1 MSALP
6 ILELPIL
13 VLMKILRIID
23 VETVIPISLCSRK
36 MYHLVKTF
44 RDKSDTLRLKMDGI
58 DLRVQLATPDG
69 NYHEVEV
76 VAGTSETA
84 ERVKIDGHLV
94 PIDRSRKHHGWNT
107 YWDDKVKGMQS
118 IMEYLSDLFG
128 IKNVTT
134 IIVTRGTMRL
144 LDILKE
150 RQENDYELVIYH
162 QLSEKESHFIL
173 ENHPAKVL
181 RIEGFSHNFPI
192 AKHLKSIDSL
202 IVGSKLSITLDDLL
216 DMDCVEL
223 VLMETI
229 SDWLEH
235 RPYKPR

>member
-44 RDKSDTLRLKMDGI
+44 RDKSDTLRLKIDGI

-84 ERVKIDGHLV
+84 EWVKIDGHLV

-118 IMEYLSDLFG
+118 IMEYLSDL
-128 IKNVTT
+128 
-134 IIVTRGTMRL
+134 
-144 LDILKE
+144 
-150 RQENDYELVIYH
+150 
-162 QLSEKESHFIL
+162 LSK
-173 ENHPAKVL
+173 
-181 RIEGFSHNFPI
+181 
-192 AKHLKSIDSL
+192 
-202 IVGSKLSITLDDLL
+202 
-216 DMDCVEL
+216 
-223 VLMETI
+223 
-229 SDWLEH
+229 
-235 RPYKPR
+235 